1 MANQTASTQLYDLL
15 VTKNFE
21 LQALDGKT
29 GRAPVDDEG
38 NPDISRANEFRFD
51 FVPESG
57 RNYGSVVIML
67 GDDKELLMF
76 FGDNIGKSM
85 ETEDKTEWF
94 ELLQQLKRFATKNFM
109 SFTPQNISKLKYSK
123 QSRATVSESLQE
135 SWQGKGNISWNG
147 QPTEARIVIKH
158 SKSLNEDEARFR
170 FIECIY
176 IETADRERF
185 KLKSRSLTAA
195 KAMLEHVRHGGNPY
209 DARAQHINEIVEELS
224 VLSRFR
230 RANANRVLEGDTK
243 NLVEQTNSYYK
254 NMHSVLKH
262 LGTNRGYQ
270 AYFESWTPNE
280 VNEGNLVVEDLKQL
294 FVEQTI
300 DHRIEEALPLLARIT
315 QEANAMKE
323 AQIFE
328 SWVNNLVEGT
338 WALPETPEQKQTLV
352 DLMSKEFP
360 VGADATNATEQ
371 LYDIFG
377 DDVLFDQLQELA
389 DANADADARSV
400 VLTRMEELSGQ
411 SPDVEAVLGQLQT
424 TNPAEPIEPTAD
436 AEELGQEVAGD
447 EQLPQSVEEGRE
459 DEATEFY
466 VYIGSE
472 DAGQWIGSVVKD
484 GGKWR
489 EMGGEGTKPHN
500 WGTAYMSYLTPD
512 EVMQWIRQDYRRGYT
527 VEGPFYS
534 DAEVYDYAEQMGFED
549 DDVMEGADERKQ
561 NALWA
566 QITAHEKAAKQSK
579 DLKQQH
585 HLKMADQLRSQL
597 KTSDNVEEGQC
608 NMTEAGEY
616 CPKHGLEECG
626 IMEYTG
632 NWTNFGLEESDALS
646 QLKKLAHG
654 K

>member
-1 MANQTASTQLYDLL
+1 MANQTASTQLYNLL

-21 LQALDGKT
+21 IEALDSKT
-29 GRAPVDDEG
+29 GRAPVDDDG
-38 NPDISRANEFRFD
+38 NPDISRATEFRFD

-57 RNYGSVVIML
+57 RNYGSVVILL
-67 GDDKELLMF
+67 GSDKELLMF

-123 QSRATVSESLQE
+123 QSQATVNESLHE

-195 KAMLEHVRHGGNPY
+195 KAMLEHVRQGGNPY

-230 RANANRVLEGDTK
+230 RANANKVLEGDTK

-270 AYFESWTPNE
+270 AYFESWKPNE
-280 VNEGNLVVEDLKQL
+280 VNEGNLVVEDLKSL

-371 LYDIFG
+371 LYDILG

-400 VLTRMEELSGQ
+400 VLTRMEELSKL

-424 TNPAEPIEPTAD
+424 TNPVEPVGNPAD
-436 AEELGQEVAGD
+436 AAALGQEVAGD
-447 EQLPQSVEEGRE
+447 EQLPQSVEEGRD

-472 DAGQWIGSVVKD
+472 DAGQWIGSIVKD

-500 WGTAYMSYLTPD
+500 WGSAYMSYLSPD

-527 VEGPFYS
+527 VEGPFFS
-534 DAEVYDYAEQMGFED
+534 DAEAYDYAEQMGF
-549 DDVMEGADERKQ
+549 DDVME
-561 NALWA
+561 
-566 QITAHEKAAKQSK
+566 S
-579 DLKQQH
+579 
-585 HLKMADQLRSQL
+585 
-597 KTSDNVEEGQC
+597 QC

-632 NWTNFGLEESDALS
+632 NWTNFGLEESDAVS

-654 K
+654 KWSAPNLRSIALPQVFLWQN